1 MRAFSE
7 RRPEFRRHQRDENKQ
22 PEESLSDTRVKNAD
36 LIFHHRDSKTAQNS
50 LQNHTDNR
58 DHAQAADPSPVVAQP
73 KPHREDDRKKSDQRT
88 HQSMRV
94 LEQNSADPF

>member
-1 MRAFSE
+1 MPSCE
-7 RRPEFRRHQRDENKQ
+7 QRPEFRRHQSDENKQ
-22 PEESLSDTRVKNAD
+22 PEESLSDTRMKDAD

-58 DHAQAADPSPVVAQP
+58 DHAQAADPSSIFAQP
-73 KPHREDDRKKSDQRT
+73 KPHGEDDCKKSNQRA

-94 LEQNSADPF
+94 LEQNPADPF

>member
-1 MRAFSE
+1 MPSCK
-7 RRPEFRRHQRDENKQ
+7 RRPEFRRYQRDENEQ
-22 PEESLSDTRVKNAD
+22 PEESLSDTGVKDAD
-36 LIFHHRDSKTAQNS
+36 LVFHHRDSKTAQNS

-58 DHAQAADPSPVVAQP
+58 NHAQAADPSPVFAQP
-73 KPHREDDRKKSDQRT
+73 KPHGQDDGEKSDQRT

>member
-1 MRAFSE
+1 
-7 RRPEFRRHQRDENKQ
+7 
-22 PEESLSDTRVKNAD
+22 VKDAD
-36 LIFHHRDSKTAQNS
+36 LIFHHGHAKTAQNS

-58 DHAQAADPSPVVAQP
+58 DHAQAADPSSVFAQP
-73 KPHREDDRKKSDQRT
+73 KPHGEDDREKSNQRT

>member
-1 MRAFSE
+1 MPVCE
-7 RRPEFRRHQRDENKQ
+7 RRPEFRRHQSDENKQ
-22 PEESLSDTRVKNAD
+22 PEESLSDTRVKDPD

-58 DHAQAADPSPVVAQP
+58 DDAQVTDPSPIFAQP
-73 KPHREDDRKKSDQRT
+73 KPHGEDDREKSDQRT

>member
-1 MRAFSE
+1 MPGCE
-7 RRPEFRRHQRDENKQ
+7 RCPEFRRRQRDENKQ
-22 PEESLSDTRVKNAD
+22 PEERLSDTRVKDPD
-36 LIFHHRDSKTAQNS
+36 LIFHHRNSKTAQNS

-58 DHAQAADPSPVVAQP
+58 DDAQVADPSPIFAQP
-73 KPHREDDRKKSDQRT
+73 KPRSEDDREKSDERT

>member
-1 MRAFSE
+1 MPVCE

-22 PEESLSDTRVKNAD
+22 SEESLSDTGVKDAD

-50 LQNHTDNR
+50 LQNHADNR
-58 DHAQAADPSPVVAQP
+58 DDAQAADPPPVVAYP
-73 KPHREDDRKKSDQRT
+73 KPRGEDDREETDQRT

-94 LEQNSADPF
+94 LEQNSA